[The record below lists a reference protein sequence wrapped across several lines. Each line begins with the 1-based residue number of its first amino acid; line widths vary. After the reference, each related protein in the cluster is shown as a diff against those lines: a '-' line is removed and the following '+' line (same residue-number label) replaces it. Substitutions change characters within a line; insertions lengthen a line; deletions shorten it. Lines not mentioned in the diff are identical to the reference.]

1 MLVVWLGSFELGYRS
16 LIFYYSM
23 VSWFSYDE
31 TLPFRPRIHYWNFQ
45 FMTELDFI
53 GLRPILGLVMTLGCE
68 GCARVTFVSESR
80 IKNFLE
86 FPLLG
91 DGLW

>member
-1 MLVVWLGSFELGYRS
+1 MMKHCHLDQEYIIGIYT
-16 LIFYYSM
+16 
-23 VSWFSYDE
+23 YD
-31 TLPFRPRIHYWNFQ
+31 FQ

-53 GLRPILGLVMTLGCE
+53 GLQPILGLVMTLGCAS
-68 GCARVTFVSESR
+68 CARVTFVSESR